1 MFATSANS
9 NSRVRSHVPRGTFD
23 VKAKQ
28 LNVLWKEAHMN
39 TNLNI
44 ARNSWTRRAGFS
56 ALALFAAAGMALSAG
71 PSSAASDAK
80 SASPEAKQA
89 TSLAKSLSAAF
100 RGAAS
105 TIGESVVSI
114 RIEKKSTTPAMYNGG
129 YEGGNGNGQEAP
141 SLPPGAEKFF
151 EKFFGGQGP
160 GNENPSARPQMPRQ
174 GPGASGGR
182 RAPMMMGQGSGVIAT
197 EDGNIVTNAHVVDGA
212 DRIVVIMSDGTEHE
226 AKLLGADKDADLAV
240 IKIEASGLAAARFA
254 ATEGVQPGDWCVAVG
269 NPFGLDHTVTAGI
282 VSAKGRSGVGTA
294 AFEDYIQTDTPINPG
309 NSGGPLVNLDG
320 EVIGINTAIRSNSG
334 GNEGIGFAI
343 PSDTVQTVMHDLMTK
358 GFVER
363 GYLGVSI
370 QPLTP
375 DIAANLGT
383 KPRHG
388 VLIGDVVPGGP
399 AAGAGLEPGDIVTA
413 VNGGAVADPGQL
425 MSRVARLSPGSN
437 ADLHILRGGSDQEI
451 SVKLGKRPGATGAP
465 AETKAAQPESNK
477 LGLSVQSLDKALRE
491 QFNLKPDES
500 GLAITDVAA
509 GSAAELAGLQPGDV
523 ILSAAGKPATDADT
537 FGELAKS
544 VSAEKGLLLR
554 IKRGEASRFVVIK
567 PEN

>member
-1 MFATSANS
+1 
-9 NSRVRSHVPRGTFD
+9 
-23 VKAKQ
+23 
-28 LNVLWKEAHMN
+28 MN
-39 TNLNI
+39 TELNST
-44 ARNSWTRRAGFS
+44 RNTWARRAGFS
-56 ALALFAAAGMALSAG
+56 ALALFAAAGMALAARPSAET
-71 PSSAASDAK
+71 PSPQSV
-80 SASPEAKQA
+80 EGAKQA

-105 TIGESVVSI
+105 TIGQSVVSI
-114 RIEKKSTTPAMYNGG
+114 RIEKKSTTPASFQGG
-129 YEGGNGNGQEAP
+129 NEGGNGNGQETP

-151 EKFFGGQGP
+151 EKFFGNQGP

-174 GPGASGGR
+174 NPGQGGGR
-182 RAPMMMGQGSGVIAT
+182 RAPMMMGQGSGVIAS
-197 EDGNIVTNAHVVDGA
+197 EDGNIVTNSHVIDGA

-240 IKIEASGLAAARFA
+240 IKIDATGLYAAKFA
-254 ATEGVQPGDWCVAVG
+254 ESEEVQPGDWCVAVG

-343 PSDTVQTVMHDLMTK
+343 PSATVQTVMHELVTK

-375 DIAANLGT
+375 DIAANLGA
-383 KPRHG
+383 KPKG
-388 VLIGDVVPGGP
+388 GALIGDVVPGGP
-399 AAGAGLEPGDIVTA
+399 GASGGLLAGDIVTA
-413 VNGGAVADPGQL
+413 VNGKGVKDPGQL
-425 MSRVARLSPGSN
+425 MSRVARLSPGSD
-437 ADLHILRGGSDQEI
+437 ADITLLRDGKETQL
-451 SVKLGKRPGATGAP
+451 SVKLGKRPGSGSAQP
-465 AETKAAQPESNK
+465 ETKAPAPENNK
-477 LGLSVQSLDKALRE
+477 LGLSVQPLDKALRE
-491 QFNLKPDES
+491 QFRMKDDEQ
-500 GLAITDVAA
+500 GLAITDVAE

-523 ILSAAGKPATDADT
+523 ILAAGGKPAMSAED
-537 FGELAKS
+537 FGELAKN
-544 VSAEKGLLLR
+544 AGTEKGLLLR
-554 IKRGEASRFVVIK
+554 VKRGENTRFFVVK
-567 PEN
+567 PEK

>member
-1 MFATSANS
+1 
-9 NSRVRSHVPRGTFD
+9 
-23 VKAKQ
+23 
-28 LNVLWKEAHMN
+28 MN
-39 TNLNI
+39 TNLNTS
-44 ARNSWTRRAGFS
+44 RTRWTRRAGFS
-56 ALALFAAAGMALSAG
+56 ALALFAAAGMALSAR
-71 PSSAASDAK
+71 PSVGASDSK

-105 TIGESVVSI
+105 TIGQSVVSI
-114 RIEKKSTTPAMYNGG
+114 RIEKKSTTPASYQGG
-129 YEGGNGNGQEAP
+129 NEGGNGNGQEAP
-141 SLPPGAEKFF
+141 SMPPGAEKFF
-151 EKFFGGQGP
+151 EKFFGGQGGMP

-174 GPGASGGR
+174 NPGTGGGR
-182 RAPMMMGQGSGVIAT
+182 RAPIMMGQGSGVIAT

-240 IKIEASGLAAARFA
+240 IKIEATGLAAAKFGDI
-254 ATEGVQPGDWCVAVG
+254 EEVQPGDWCVAVG

-343 PSDTVQTVMHDLMTK
+343 PSATVQTVMHELMTK
-358 GFVER
+358 GYVER

-375 DIAANLGT
+375 DIAANMGA
-383 KPRHG
+383 KPKSG

-399 AAGAGLEPGDIVTA
+399 GAGGGLQAGDIVTT
-413 VNGGAVADPGQL
+413 VNGKAVADPGQL
-425 MSRVARLSPGSN
+425 MSRVARLSPGAS
-437 ADLHILRGGSDQEI
+437 ADLNVLRDGGEQHL
-451 SVKLGKRPGATGAP
+451 SVKLGKRPGGGSAQPEAKATA
-465 AETKAAQPESNK
+465 PESNK

-491 QFNLKPDES
+491 QFKMKDDES

-523 ILSAAGKPATDADT
+523 ILAAGGKPAGTADE
-537 FGELAKS
+537 FGEMAKGA
-544 VSAEKGLLLR
+544 SAEKGLLLR
-554 IKRGEASRFVVIK
+554 IKRGEATRFVVIK
-567 PEN
+567 PEK

>member
-1 MFATSANS
+1 MNANLNNGLTSKA
-9 NSRVRSHVPRGTFD
+9 RGT
-23 VKAKQ
+23 
-28 LNVLWKEAHMN
+28 
-39 TNLNI
+39 
-44 ARNSWTRRAGFS
+44 WTRRAGFS
-56 ALALFAAAGMALSAG
+56 ALALFAAAGMALSAR
-71 PSSAASDAK
+71 PSVGASDAK
-80 SASPEAKQA
+80 SASAPMSQEAKQA

-105 TIGESVVSI
+105 TIGQSVVSI
-114 RIEKKSTTPAMYNGG
+114 RTEKKSTTPASYQGMGQGG
-129 YEGGNGNGQEAP
+129 NEGGNEHGQESP
-141 SLPPGAEKFF
+141 SLPPGSEKFF
-151 EKFFGGQGP
+151 EKFFGEQGP
-160 GNENPSARPQMPRQ
+160 GSQNPSARPQMPRKSPGQ
-174 GPGASGGR
+174 GGAR

-197 EDGNIVTNAHVVDGA
+197 EDGNIVTNSHVIDGA
-212 DRIVVIMSDGTEHE
+212 DRIIVIMSDGTEHE

-240 IKIEASGLAAARFA
+240 IKIDATGLAAAKFA
-254 ATEGVQPGDWCVAVG
+254 DIEEVQPGDWCVAVG

-320 EVIGINTAIRSNSG
+320 EVIGINVAIRSNSG

-343 PSDTVQTVMHDLMTK
+343 PSATVQTVMHDLMTK

-383 KPRHG
+383 KPKRG

-399 AAGAGLEPGDIVTA
+399 GASGGLLAGDIVTS
-413 VNGGAVADPGQL
+413 VNGAAVKDPGQL
-425 MSRVARLSPGSN
+425 MSRVARLSPGAN
-437 ADLHILRGGSDQEI
+437 AELNVLRDGSETQV
-451 SVKLGKRPGATGAP
+451 SVKLGKRPGGGSAP
-465 AETKAAQPESNK
+465 AETKAAEPESNK

-491 QFNLKPDES
+491 QFKMKDDET

-523 ILSAAGKPATDADT
+523 ILAAGGKPAGNAEE

-544 VSAEKGLLLR
+544 ASAEKGLLLR
-554 IKRGEASRFVVIK
+554 IKRGESTRFFVVK